1 MKSSGMPVHSA
12 VPSLQFSMTHS
23 SHAIG
28 SGPRQG
34 IRQLSD
40 EHVQVPAQQLAQSCR
55 PETTTLS
62 RVKRNQEA
70 KS

>member
-23 SHAIG
+23 SQAIG

-40 EHVQVPAQQLAQSCR
+40 EHVQVPAQQLAHGCDTRRQR
-55 PETTTLS
+55 WLS
-62 RVKRNQEA
+62 GKVK
-70 KS
+70 